1 MNFLYLILAIII
13 ILVVVNKFNNRGI
26 HYMDIQTAQEL
37 IKDSTVTVIDVR
49 TPQEFAQG
57 HIKGARLIPVQELG
71 ERMSELA
78 SLKERQILV
87 YCHSGNRSSIA
98 SRMLLKNG
106 FKKISNLQGGITAW
120 NNRGNTIIKENN

>member
-1 MNFLYLILAIII
+1 MNFLYLILSIII

-87 YCHSGNRSSIA
+87 YCHSGNRSSTA

-106 FKKISNLQGGITAW
+106 FNKIINLQGGIIAW
-120 NNRGNTIIKENN
+120 NNVGNKTVKGN

>member
-1 MNFLYLILAIII
+1 MNILFLVLAIII
-13 ILVVVNKFNNRGI
+13 ILVVVNKINNRGI
-26 HYMDIQTAQEL
+26 AQVSVDYAQNL
-37 IKDSTVTVIDVR
+37 VKDSTVTVLDVR
-49 TPQEFAQG
+49 TPQEFTQG

-78 SLKERQILV
+78 SLKDRQILV
-87 YCHSGNRSSIA
+87 YCHSGNRSTTA

-120 NNRGNTIIKENN
+120 NNRGNTIIIGK